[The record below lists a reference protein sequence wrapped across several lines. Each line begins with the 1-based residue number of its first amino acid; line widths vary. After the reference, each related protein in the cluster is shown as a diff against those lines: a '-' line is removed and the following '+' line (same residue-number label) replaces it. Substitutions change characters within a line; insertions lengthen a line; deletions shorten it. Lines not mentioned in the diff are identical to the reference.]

1 MERSFIHLQN
11 MPMDEAHIETVVVG
25 AGVVGLAVART
36 LARSGREVII
46 VERADA
52 IGTETSAR
60 NSEVIHAGIYY
71 PEGSNKARFCV
82 AGRDMLYA
90 YCAERGIAH
99 QRCGKLI
106 VASSAAEMERFQGL
120 MARAHANGV
129 TDLVPLE
136 ASEVARMEPEI
147 SCVGALLSPSTGT
160 VDSHGLMLALQ
171 GEAEEHGAMLALN
184 TPVEAAEA
192 TNSGFAVHTGGAA
205 PMRITCRE
213 LINSAGHGAI
223 PLALNTAGLDDLLV
237 PTPHQAKG
245 VYFSLMG
252 KSPFSRLIYPA
263 PDEASLGIHATI
275 DLAGQ
280 TRFGPDVEWRETVD
294 SAEFDFEVDPARGDT
309 FYAAI
314 RKYWP
319 GLEDGALVPDYSGMR
334 PKICGPGEPAADFM
348 ISGPETHGVPG
359 LVNLFGIE
367 SPGLT
372 SSLAIAEEVLS
383 RLKLE
388 S

>member
-1 MERSFIHLQN
+1 MERASFHLSLK
-11 MPMDEAHIETVVVG
+11 PMDEAHIETVVIG
-25 AGVVGLAVART
+25 AGIVGLAIARA

-82 AGRDMLYA
+82 EGRNMLYA

-106 VASSAAEMERFQGL
+106 VASSTAEMERFHG
-120 MARAHANGV
+120 MVARAHANGV
-129 TDLVPLE
+129 EDLVSLD
-136 ASEVARMEPEI
+136 AAKVAQMEPEI
-147 SCVGALLSPSTGT
+147 ACVGALLSPSTGS

-171 GEAEEHGAMLALN
+171 GEAEDHGAMIAFN
-184 TPVEAAEA
+184 TPVEAIEV
-192 TNSGFAVHTGGAA
+192 TNAGFALRTGGEA
-205 PMRITCRE
+205 PLRLTCRE
-213 LINSAGHGAI
+213 LVNSAGHGAV
-223 PLALNTAGLDDLLV
+223 PLARKTAGLEAGFV
-237 PTPHQAKG
+237 PEAFQAKG
-245 VYFSLMG
+245 VYFRLMG
-252 KSPFSRLIYPA
+252 KSPFRHLIYPA

-275 DLAGQ
+275 DLGGQ
-280 TRFGPDVEWRETVD
+280 TRFGPDVEWLAPRE
-294 SAEFDFEVDPARGDT
+294 AAQFDYEVDPHRGEK

-319 GLEDGALVPDYSGMR
+319 GLKDGALAPDYSGIR

-348 ISGPETHGVPG
+348 ISGPQTHRVPG

-372 SSLAIAEEVLS
+372 SSLALGEEVLT
-383 RLKLE
+383 LLE
-388 S
+388 RGS

>member
-1 MERSFIHLQN
+1 MEPASFILQY

-25 AGVVGLAVART
+25 AGIVGLAIARA
-36 LARSGREVII
+36 LARSGRDVII
-46 VERADA
+46 VEQADA

-82 AGRDMLYA
+82 RGRDMLYA
-90 YCAERGIAH
+90 YCAERGVAH

-106 VASSAAEMERFQGL
+106 VASSAAEMERFHGL
-120 MARAHANGV
+120 VARAHANGV
-129 TDLVPLE
+129 DDLERLD
-136 ASEVARMEPEI
+136 ATEVARMEPQI
-147 SCVGALLSPSTGT
+147 SCVGALLSPSTGS

-171 GEAEEHGAMLALN
+171 GEAEDHGAMIAFN
-184 TPVEAAEA
+184 TPAEA
-192 TNSGFAVHTGGAA
+192 VEVTNAGFALRTGGAA
-205 PMRITCRE
+205 PLRLTCRE
-213 LINSAGHGAI
+213 LVNSAGHGAI
-223 PLALNTAGLDDLLV
+223 PLARNTAGLDAGLV
-237 PTPHQAKG
+237 PHAYQAKG
-245 VYFSLMG
+245 VYFRLMG
-252 KSPFSRLIYPA
+252 KSPFSHLIYPA

-294 SAEFDFEVDPARGDT
+294 SAEFDYEVDPARGDK
-309 FYAAI
+309 FYEAI

-319 GLEDGALVPDYSGMR
+319 GLPDGALAPDYSGIR

-348 ISGPETHGVPG
+348 ISGPQAHRIPG

-372 SSLAIAEEVLS
+372 SSLALGEEVLT
-383 RLKLE
+383 LLE
-388 S
+388 LGS